1 MGHYFPEARFGKLGT
16 DSHNNSFNCSTFPG
30 ILTMLR
36 THFIK
41 AAALFLLLPTIAG
54 CQTNPPLQN
63 STGVSS
69 MDVDS
74 SRKGPVSGVGMEGQ
88 DIVAMTDTMMRD
100 MLAEQIFADTGKRPR
115 IIIDSQYFVNESSQA
130 INKNIITQRLMVNL
144 NRAARTRMQFVNR
157 QNSAMVEQE
166 RELKRSGTTDVGTT
180 GLAKAQL
187 GADYRLSGKINSL
200 DSRNTKTG
208 MVQRYT
214 QISFE
219 MTDLE
224 TAEIVWSGIYEFS
237 RAAADDVIYR

>member
-1 MGHYFPEARFGKLGT
+1 
-16 DSHNNSFNCSTFPG
+16 
-30 ILTMLR
+30 MLR
-36 THFIK
+36 THFMK

-54 CQTNPPLQN
+54 CQTNPPVQN
-63 STGVSS
+63 SAGVSS

-115 IIIDSQYFVNESSQA
+115 VIIDSQYFVNESSQA

-224 TAEIVWSGIYEFS
+224 TAQIVWSGIYEFS